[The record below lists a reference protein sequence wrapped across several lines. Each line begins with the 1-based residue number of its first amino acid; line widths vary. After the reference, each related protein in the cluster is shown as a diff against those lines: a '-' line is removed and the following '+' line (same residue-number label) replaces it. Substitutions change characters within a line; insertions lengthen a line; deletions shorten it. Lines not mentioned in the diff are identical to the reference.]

1 LGRAAHRSKHPPRRR
16 MTMGR
21 TIRAAVLSGVLG
33 MSVAAWGSIVAAG
46 EPPAAAELLGKLT
59 TEEVEPGVF

>member
-1 LGRAAHRSKHPPRRR
+1 

-21 TIRAAVLSGVLG
+21 TIRAVVLSGVLG